1 MPNKVKVTIGDDAT
15 SSISVNG
22 NNIDKIKWW
31 EMKEIGGE
39 KFVKICFIADELE
52 ISDNGLFYID
62 SMHMKP
68 EEESLIAFWRKS
80 PEMHGAIKKLLGMGK

>member
-1 MPNKVKVTIGDDAT
+1 MPNKVKVTRSNDAT

-22 NNIDKIKWW
+22 KSIDEIKWW
-31 EMKEIGGE
+31 EMREIGDE
-39 KFVKICFIADELE
+39 KFVKICFIADEFE
-52 ISDNGLFYID
+52 INDNGLFYID
-62 SMHMKP
+62 SMHMKS